1 MLEQFLFIQVHKEIM
16 MKITEKEFN
25 ALTGEET
32 ITERDETAAEKKARE
47 KLEADYA
54 KQQAEADA
62 KAAAR
67 QAIAD
72 RLGLTADELAVL
84 LG

>member
-1 MLEQFLFIQVHKEIM
+1 MII
-16 MKITEKEFN
+16 IEKEFN

-32 ITERDETAAEKKARE
+32 ITERQETPAEAKERIALAKE
-47 KLEADYA
+47 IEAE
-54 KQQAEADA
+54 QAEAQA

-67 QAIAD
+67 QVILD
-72 RLGLTADELAVL
+72 RLGLTVDEAAIL